1 MDAIGEVVLRN
12 RERIG
17 NGPVLLVDPPRD
29 ALAAHLAASGLS
41 VRASH
46 QDVGDAAWSSR
57 HGVDGRFEPLPSPAP
72 ADRLVLLR
80 LPREKARFEM
90 VLHALAAG
98 LDPAARLW
106 VIGEKRAGINSAP
119 SRLARR
125 FERVVKLDTARHC
138 ALYEA
143 SGPLAAAAFDLD
155 DYAEEHSIE
164 ALGQSLCLCS
174 LPGVFAHGRIDAGTT
189 LLLRALE
196 PLAVTGRVLDFAC
209 GNGVIGLTLLARE
222 PALDLTL
229 LDTSALALEASRRS
243 LRLNGLKAHVLAS
256 DGLAGAD
263 GAFDWIVS
271 NPPFH
276 RGVDNDLDIAAGF
289 FDRAGTFLRRDGR
302 IVVVFNRHL
311 PYARWMRERFR
322 SVEPLVQ
329 GRDFTVMMA
338 SEPK

>member
-12 RERIG
+12 RERVG
-17 NGPVLLVDPPRD
+17 SGPVLLVDPPRD
-29 ALAAHLAASGLS
+29 ALAAHLAAFGLS

-46 QDVGDAAWSSR
+46 QDFGDAAWSAR
-57 HGVDGRFEPLPSPAP
+57 HGVDGRFEPVPSPDP
-72 ADRLVLLR
+72 ADRPVLLR

-106 VIGEKRAGINSAP
+106 VVGEKRAGINSAP
-119 SRLARR
+119 SRLVQR
-125 FERVVKLDTARHC
+125 FDRVAKLDTARHC

-143 SGPLAAAAFDLD
+143 SAPLPATAFDLD
-155 DYAEEHSIE
+155 DYAEDQTIE
-164 ALGQSLCLCS
+164 ALGQSLSLCS
-174 LPGVFAHGRIDAGTT
+174 LPGVFAHGRVDPGTA
-189 LLLRALE
+189 LLLQALE
-196 PLAVTGRVLDFAC
+196 PLAIRGRVLDFAC
-209 GNGVIGLTLLARE
+209 GNGVIGLALLARE
-222 PALDLTL
+222 PTLDLTL

-243 LRLNGLKAHVLAS
+243 LRRNGLQARLLAS
-256 DGLAGAD
+256 DGLAEAV

-289 FDRAGTFLRRDGR
+289 FARAGTFLRRDGR

-322 SVEPLVQ
+322 NVEPLVQ
-329 GRDFTVMMA
+329 GREFTVMMA
-338 SEPK
+338 SEPI

>member
-1 MDAIGEVVLRN
+1 MDAIGDVVLRN
-12 RERIG
+12 RERLCS
-17 NGPVLLVDPPRD
+17 GPVLLVDPPRD
-29 ALAAHLAASGLS
+29 ALAAQLAAFGLS
-41 VRASH
+41 VHASH
-46 QDVGDAAWSSR
+46 ADFGDAAWFSQ
-57 HGVDGRFEPLPSPAP
+57 HGVDGRFEPVPSTGP

-90 VLHALAAG
+90 VLRALAAG

-119 SRLARR
+119 GRLARY
-125 FERVVKLDTARHC
+125 FERVAKLDTARHC

-143 SGPLAAAAFDLD
+143 SAPLPTAAFDLD
-155 DYAEEHSIE
+155 DYAEEQRIE
-164 ALGQSLCLCS
+164 AFGRSLSLCS
-174 LPGVFAHGRIDAGTT
+174 LPGVFAHGRVDTGTT
-189 LLLRALE
+189 LLLQALE

-209 GNGVIGLTLLARE
+209 GNGVIGLSLLTRE
-222 PALDLTL
+222 PALEMTL

-243 LRLNGLKAHVLAS
+243 LRLNGLQARVLAS
-256 DGLAGAD
+256 DGLTGVD

-329 GRDFTVMMA
+329 GREFTVMMA
-338 SEPK
+338 SEPI